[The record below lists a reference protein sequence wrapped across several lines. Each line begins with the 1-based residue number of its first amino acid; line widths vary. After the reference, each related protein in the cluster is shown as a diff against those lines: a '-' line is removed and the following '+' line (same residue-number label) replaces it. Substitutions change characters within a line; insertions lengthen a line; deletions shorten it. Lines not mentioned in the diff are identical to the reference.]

1 MVSIITGAAS
11 DKESSFFVLVQWL
24 TFYGIRLIVVLIA
37 ASIIVLQGLR
47 IYVLVKLRKGRNGI
61 AAMETCNVISHLE
74 FMR

>member
-1 MVSIITGAAS
+1 
-11 DKESSFFVLVQWL
+11 VLVQWL

-47 IYVLVKLRKGRNGI
+47 IYVLVKLRKGRNSI

-74 FMR
+74 LMRYQNLEPAAT